1 MQQKIARLAMGIKKV
16 LPDDVIE
23 LKRRD
28 HDTCDSYKGQFG
40 NLRSTTSNVIVIT
53 FSSIVL
59 TSKFVLNA

>member
-1 MQQKIARLAMGIKKV
+1 MGIKKV

-28 HDTCDSYKGQFG
+28 HDTCDCYKGQFG
-40 NLRSTTSNVIVIT
+40 NLRSATGNVIVIT

-59 TSKFVLNA
+59 TSKFVLNT